1 MWARR
6 DVPQNDTRTED
17 TTSATAIDRAEV
29 FQRVAETH
37 IQDAYRLA
45 GAILGDPA
53 EARDAVHDAFIRAW
67 QRWPSLGD
75 RTNVKPWFRRI
86 IVNECRDRLR
96 RSSRRRTTALD
107 TQPEF
112 RAPDAAQQLLD
123 RLVVEASLPQ
133 LKPDDRVVLA
143 LRYYHDLKVDDIA
156 KVLDIPSGTV
166 KSRLNHAHSR
176 LRALIERSRLNG
188 ESQ

>member
-1 MWARR
+1 M
-6 DVPQNDTRTED
+6 PENSTRAKD
-17 TTSATAIDRAEV
+17 SATATERAEV
-29 FQRVAETH
+29 FQRVAEAH
-37 IQDAYRLA
+37 IHDAYRLA

-67 QRWPSLGD
+67 QRWPSLSD
-75 RTNVKPWFRRI
+75 RTNVEPWFRRI

-107 TQPEF
+107 AQPEIL
-112 RAPDAAQQLLD
+112 APDASQQLLD
-123 RLVVEASLPQ
+123 RLVVEATLPH

-143 LRYYHDLKVDDIA
+143 LRYFRDLKVDDIA
-156 KVLDIPSGTV
+156 DVLDIPPGTV

-176 LRALIERSRLNG
+176 LRALIERSRPTG
-188 ESQ
+188 GSR